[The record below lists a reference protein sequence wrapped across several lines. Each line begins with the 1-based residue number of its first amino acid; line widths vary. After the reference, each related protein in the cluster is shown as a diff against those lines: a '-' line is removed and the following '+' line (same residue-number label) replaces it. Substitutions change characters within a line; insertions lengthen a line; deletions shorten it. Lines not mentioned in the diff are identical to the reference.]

1 MPLGRPQRLG
11 RSGESPLESGSR
23 RNFRAACHSSA
34 AILRQKAATRARP
47 FKWQIVNRE
56 SKLLRCNACGLK
68 LLQLLEPVEDDLVL
82 GKTAVGGI
90 VTEHEEF
97 AAVRREVV
105 VVDRTAE

>member
-1 MPLGRPQRLG
+1 MAPAGAPASRALRRVAARIRFSKKLPSSVSFV
-11 RSGESPLESGSR
+11 RSDTPAESGH
-23 RNFRAACHSSA
+23 AGSS
-34 AILRQKAATRARP
+34 
-47 FKWQIVNRE
+47 FKRQIVNRE